1 MTKLFSFKGQA
12 TTKDYWHVVGIGG
25 GALILLTVA
34 SCVAGVLV
42 VSKTFWIVMEIVR
55 YALLVFYT
63 WVAGA
68 ASVKRCHDRNKS
80 GWWMFVPY
88 WNLRIMPFVKG
99 ARGANRYGQL
109 VVALVAISFGTMT
122 GCAKLLEVPEE
133 LERIDATF
141 FYDPMSA
148 SLPSAHAVKLRE
160 QRHIR
165 RVVIHSIDRMRN
177 TDIYVRTG
185 EDRWVHVKQFKGWIE
200 GVTSV
205 DIRVEGDA
213 VRVIPKTHALGLIK
227 KVEVFAL
234 PKPH

>member
-1 MTKLFSFKGQA
+1 MKAFTRDDETNEQQQDADAVSEINESTAAPQSGSTADTSRDDGTPVPSKG
-12 TTKDYWHVVGIGG
+12 T
-25 GALILLTVA
+25 
-34 SCVAGVLV
+34 
-42 VSKTFWIVMEIVR
+42 
-55 YALLVFYT
+55 
-63 WVAGA
+63 
-68 ASVKRCHDRNKS
+68 
-80 GWWMFVPY
+80 
-88 WNLRIMPFVKG
+88 
-99 ARGANRYGQL
+99 RGTNRYGQL

-205 DIRVEGDA
+205 DIRAEGDA